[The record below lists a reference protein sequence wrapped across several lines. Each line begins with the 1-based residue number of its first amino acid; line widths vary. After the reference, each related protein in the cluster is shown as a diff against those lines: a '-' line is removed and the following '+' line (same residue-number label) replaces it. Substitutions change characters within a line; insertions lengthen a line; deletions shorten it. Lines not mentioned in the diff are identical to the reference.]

1 MRSCSCPAIPVG
13 PIGLV
18 LVALIAHLAGC
29 SPPPEAPTELSEL
42 SRYLYREYDNED
54 VRVMQGAAAN
64 MYDFVATLDLQSSL
78 VDRSFEP
85 GNLLDEDVSDL
96 TRPDRPLSNCLPIS
110 IGGTSRQRI
119 EDHALLMIQ
128 PDQTEAE
135 ASATY
140 YDRSFPEE
148 SDPTCFLDRSCDL
161 LVTVN
166 DAERAN
172 LLLTVEFVLFKNF
185 RWVEILDDDG
195 EHERWAIV
203 ARSWFEEEWEGSQGE
218 NALLQS
224 YASDL
229 WFEADDGTV
238 WRYQT
243 LWSESRITPEPEE
256 SVVRGILRSSINSSF
271 GRADDAIDGLVAR

>member
-1 MRSCSCPAIPVG
+1 MPSPSRSDLSISPVAF
-13 PIGLV
+13 V
-18 LVALIAHLAGC
+18 LVAFLTHLSGC
-29 SPPPEAPTELSEL
+29 SPPPEAPTELTEL
-42 SRYLYREYDNED
+42 SRYLYREYNNED
-54 VRVMQGAAAN
+54 PRVMQGAASN
-64 MYDFVATLDLQSSL
+64 MYDFVETLDLESSL

-85 GNLLDEDVSDL
+85 GNLLDDDVFDIA
-96 TRPDRPLSNCLPIS
+96 RPDRPLSNCLPIS
-110 IGGTSRQRI
+110 IGGLSRQRI

-140 YDRSFPEE
+140 YDRSFPDE

-166 DAERAN
+166 DAERSN

-185 RWVEILDDDG
+185 RWVEILDEDG

-203 ARSWFEEEWEGSQGE
+203 ARSWFEEEWEGAQGE
-218 NALLQS
+218 NSLLQS

-243 LWSESRITPEPEE
+243 LWSESRISPEPEE

-271 GRADDAIDGLVAR
+271 GRADDAIDGLLGR